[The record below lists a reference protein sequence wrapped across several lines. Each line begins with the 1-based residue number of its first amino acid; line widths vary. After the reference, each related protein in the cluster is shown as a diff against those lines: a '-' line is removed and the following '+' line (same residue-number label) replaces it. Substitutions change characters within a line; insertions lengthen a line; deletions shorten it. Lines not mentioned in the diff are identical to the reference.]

1 MVWIAFQCWCHP
13 PVVIIGS
20 RFIVGYYSW
29 TPLFRSPKGNEKKF
43 EIAGLRNNRGSV
55 KGKGKSKGIRSSFE
69 IARFDCNLLIFE
81 LTVINNDKGRN
92 SIVPLVQSMPPVDWT
107 SLQTVP
113 RGVTLNDDH
122 SVKTKRTW
130 QYPARIW
137 MYIQSNLKQSQNQA
151 EKLIRNFQTSN
162 AKLASSPVK
171 WTHS

>member
-1 MVWIAFQCWCHP
+1 MAMRVTDGARRDAL
-13 PVVIIGS
+13 VS
-20 RFIVGYYSW
+20 RVSR
-29 TPLFRSPKGNEKKF
+29 LRRSRARALPSLNLKEKKDCSQWF
-43 EIAGLRNNRGSV
+43 GSHFNVGVTLRLLLSARV
-55 KGKGKSKGIRSSFE
+55 SSLVIFY
-69 IARFDCNLLIFE
+69 LLIFE

-122 SVKTKRTW
+122 SVKTKRTR

-137 MYIQSNLKQSQNQA
+137 MYMQSNLKQSQNQA

-162 AKLASSPVK
+162 AKLASGPVK